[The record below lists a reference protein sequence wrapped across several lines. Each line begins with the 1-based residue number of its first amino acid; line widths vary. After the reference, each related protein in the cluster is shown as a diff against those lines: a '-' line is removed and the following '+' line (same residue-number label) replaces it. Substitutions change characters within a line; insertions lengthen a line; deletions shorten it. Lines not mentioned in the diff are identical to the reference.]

1 MNNKDQQPPAV
12 LTAVIITDLES
23 IGLTYSRACQQSDF
37 ILYKPEFIPNIL
49 GICSEFLLASEF

>member
-23 IGLTYSRACQQSDF
+23 IGLTYSRDCQQLDF
-37 ILYKPEFIPNIL
+37 IPYKPEFIPNIL